1 MEFSHI
7 PVLLEQAVDALAVKK
22 NGIYVDGTAGGGG
35 HSSEI
40 LSRLTTGKLISI
52 DQDPD
57 AILTLTERFKKKRKF
72 NNYQGKFCRYG

>member
-7 PVLLEQAVDALAVKK
+7 PVLLEQAVDALAVKE

-40 LSRLTTGKLISI
+40 PVDLLRASSFRLIRI
-52 DQDPD
+52 PMQ
-57 AILTLTERFKKKRKF
+57 
-72 NNYQGKFCRYG
+72 Y